1 MMYLEPL
8 QMPESVEQEKETYS
22 RNYGRFEI
30 GPLEPGFGTTM
41 GNTLRRILLS
51 SIQGAAVRFVRIEG
65 LHHEFTPIPGT
76 NSDYLDLILRIKQL
90 VIEAS
95 SVEESTIVL

>member
-8 QMPESVEQEKETYS
+8 QMPEGVDYDKQTYS
-22 RNYGRFEI
+22 RTYGKFEI

-51 SIQGAAVRFVRIEG
+51 SIQGAAIRFVRIEG
-65 LHHEFTPIPGT
+65 LHHEFCPIPGT
-76 NSDYLDLILRIKQL
+76 NSDYIDLILRLKKL
-90 VIEAS
+90 VIFP
-95 SVEESTIVL
+95 VP